1 MDQRR
6 IGLADIVI
14 GEPLQWD
21 AYGEGNQLLLRKGQ
35 IVANERQVEE
45 LISRGLYVEARH
57 FHSSTGHEPE
67 VKHEIPSVL
76 QLINTANKRLE
87 KLLYGLL
94 NEADAHA
101 KFLDIGKLL
110 VQAIN
115 LDPDIALASILLNQA
130 QGRYAARHGIDTAV
144 LCLLVAKAM
153 NKSADEAS
161 LIVAAA
167 FSMNLGMLRQQD
179 HLQDKTDALSE
190 MEKETIRK
198 HPEESVSLLKRAGIN
213 DATWLSYVMLHHE
226 NPDGSGYPLGGG
238 VTEIPQNARILTFAD
253 RYCACVSNRK
263 YHKTLLPNAALRSV
277 FLVDGK
283 PGDPMLAAYF
293 IREIGTYPPGS
304 CVRLKNGE
312 IGVVTRR
319 GAAAM
324 PPTVHALIG
333 PQGAPLSFPIQRD
346 NTKEQFAIRE
356 PMLHDQA
363 TQRFSMQQIWGEAA
377 RL

>member
-6 IGLADIVI
+6 IGMADIVI

-21 AYGEGNQLLLRKGQ
+21 AYDQGNQLLLRKGQ
-35 IVANERQVEE
+35 IVANEHQVAE
-45 LISRGLYVEARH
+45 LIARGLYVEAHH
-57 FHSSTGHEPE
+57 FYTSTSEPE
-67 VKHEIPSVL
+67 DKRESPSVL

-87 KLLYGLL
+87 KLLYGLQT
-94 NEADAHA
+94 EADAQA
-101 KFLDIGKLL
+101 KFLEIGSLL
-110 VQAIN
+110 VEATN
-115 LDPDIALASILLNQA
+115 LDPDIALASILLNQK
-130 QGRYAARHGIDTAV
+130 QGHYAARHGIDTAV

-153 NKSADEAS
+153 NKSDEETS
-161 LIVAAA
+161 LVVAAA
-167 FSMNLGMLRQQD
+167 FTMNLGMLRQHDQ
-179 HLQDKTDALSE
+179 LEDKTDALSE
-190 MEKETIRK
+190 MERALIQK
-198 HPEESVSLLKRAGIN
+198 HPQESVTLLQRAGIK
-213 DATWLSYVMLHHE
+213 DALWLAYVLMHHE
-226 NPDGSGYPLGGG
+226 NPDGSGYPQGPG
-238 VTEIPQNARILTFAD
+238 VAEIPQNARILTFAD

-263 YHKTLLPNAALRSV
+263 YHKTLLPNAALRAV

-283 PGDPMLAAYF
+283 PSDPMLAAYF

-319 GAAAM
+319 GAAAL

-333 PQGAPLSFPIQRD
+333 PHGAPLSFPIQRD
-346 NTKEQFAIRE
+346 NTKDQFAIRE

-363 TQRFSMQQIWGEAA
+363 TQRFSMQQMWGETA